1 MFQSL
6 NFIIIN
12 GMNKNDFAL
21 ERHLRE
27 LDPDLHQRFTDTVF
41 ALQHILSN
49 YKLIFPDFTDH
60 TELHSL
66 NVIEFCNNLIGD
78 QINKLNADEIYCLLL
93 GCYFHDTGMGI
104 SHKDYEEFSK
114 KIDFGNY
121 FDTHDKDNLPEIIR
135 NFHNE
140 YSGLFI
146 RKYAHFFELPSEE
159 HLFAII
165 QISRGHRKT
174 NLFDDNEYPL
184 SLKLKNNSN
193 TICLRYLS
201 ALVRL
206 ADEIDVTAAR
216 NSHVIYDISKLTK
229 EIDII
234 EFMKHDAVKD
244 LEVKEKEFVMIV
256 ETDDEKIFH
265 GLELVV
271 AKMQKTLDYCRSAIN
286 GFSQFEITQ
295 EKVRIVRI

>member
-1 MFQSL
+1 M
-6 NFIIIN
+6 
-12 GMNKNDFAL
+12 KKTDFAL
-21 ERHLRE
+21 ERRLRE
-27 LDPDLHQRFTDTVF
+27 LDANLHQRFTDAVF

-66 NVIEFCNNLIGD
+66 NIIEFCNELVGD
-78 QINKLNADEIYCLLL
+78 QIDKLNADEIYCLLL

-104 SHKDYEEFSK
+104 SHKDFEEFSK

-140 YSGLFI
+140 YSGLFVK
-146 RKYAHFFELPSEE
+146 KYAEFFEFPSEE
-159 HLFAII
+159 HLFAIM

-174 NLFDDNEYPL
+174 NLLDDNEYPFA
-184 SLKLKNNSN
+184 LKLQNSDH
-193 TICLRYLS
+193 TICVKYLS

-216 NSHVIYDISKLTK
+216 NSHAIYDISKLTH

-234 EFMKHDAVKD
+234 EFMKHDAVKG
-244 LEVKEKEFVMIV
+244 LLINEKEFTLLV
-256 ETDDEKIFH
+256 ETNDEKIFS
-265 GLELVV
+265 GLEKVA

-286 GFSQFEITQ
+286 GVSQFEITQ
-295 EKVRIVRI
+295 ERVKIIRQ